1 MNVSKSSTLR
11 STSMSIH
18 CRHRIANLAFS
29 IALAGSALLTAGAAS
44 AQTDFNAKINAHIS
58 PHALCPDGVFVCGIA
73 TIAGFVTPAEY
84 RLYVTSI
91 RPPTKSCGKSTGSVD
106 YGATAT
112 FTLPDGSMLT
122 LDESGLACSP
132 GESFPTGGISFG
144 NPRTFYGNWTVQSA
158 RGEFSGI
165 TGNGTDT
172 GLSAGGVSHFTYSA
186 GK

>member
-1 MNVSKSSTLR
+1 MNRR
-11 STSMSIH
+11 STMT
-18 CRHRIANLAFS
+18 AVL

-44 AQTDFNAKINAHIS
+44 AQTVLNAKINAHVS
-58 PHALCPDGVFVCGIA
+58 PHALCPDGVFVCGTA
-73 TIAGFVTPAEY
+73 TIDGFVTPAEY

-91 RPPTKSCGKSTGSVD
+91 TPPSKSCGKSTGSVD

-122 LDESGLACSP
+122 LVESGLACSP

-144 NPRTFYGNWTVQSA
+144 NPRDFYGNWTVQSA

-165 TGNGTDT
+165 SGNGTDT
-172 GLSAGGVSHFTYSA
+172 GLSAGGVTHFTYLAS
-186 GK
+186 K